1 MDIVRFQQ
9 PNPAITTPTIRRRRV
24 EESKFTPRRSLIY
37 ILLLTHYISFAM
49 IISTPLMFSQVTEH
63 ENKYLI
69 FGHLSSRFKHTFA

>member
-24 EESKFTPRRSLIY
+24 EESKFTPHRSLIY

-49 IISTPLMFSQVTEH
+49 IISTPLILSQVTEH

-69 FGHLSSRFKHTFA
+69 LGHLSSRFKHTFA